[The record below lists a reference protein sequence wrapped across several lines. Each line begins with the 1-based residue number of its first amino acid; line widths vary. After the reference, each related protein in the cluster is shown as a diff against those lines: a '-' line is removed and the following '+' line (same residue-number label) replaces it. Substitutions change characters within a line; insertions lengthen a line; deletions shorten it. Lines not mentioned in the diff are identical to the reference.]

1 MTLTKNDLTKN
12 DRVSWLCSIKFVRL
26 HRFIMNSDQLIQLAQ
41 KGFRVTLGATA
52 ALLETLQDPQRR
64 EEKFSRLKTEFSQL
78 ADEWAVKGETTE
90 QEARN
95 FVDELWSQR
104 SSRNPSTPPAA
115 SAPPSATPVTGPATP
130 DIQQDLQD
138 LTSQLAAIRAE
149 LEKLRGQDP

>member
-1 MTLTKNDLTKN
+1 
-12 DRVSWLCSIKFVRL
+12 
-26 HRFIMNSDQLIQLAQ
+26 MNSDQLIQLAQ

-64 EEKFSRLKTEFSQL
+64 EENLSRFKTEFSQL

-90 QEARN
+90 REARN

-104 SSRNPSTPPAA
+104 SGYSNATPPAA
-115 SAPPSATPVTGPATP
+115 SAPTSTATATGPATP